1 MSCTRRCK
9 EALAAT
15 SSGDEG
21 SFRRIA
27 DTGEVRAARQFRGE
41 REVRRPERTIG
52 EEVLERQQVVGGDVQ
67 ETGSPCGERPQRTSQ
82 GADALR
88 EIVRGEVASG
98 DAVVVQGQSRLSDGS
113 MVTVRNRETKLLS
126 PDSAGER

>member
-1 MSCTRRCK
+1 VVRTERRGVGVPY
-9 EALAAT
+9 EALLERN
-15 SSGDEG
+15 SGKVIFLTDG
-21 SFRRIA
+21 QTA
-27 DTGEVRAARQFRGE
+27 
-41 REVRRPERTIG
+41 REVSVTPG
-52 EEVLERQQVVGGDVQ
+52 L
-67 ETGSPCGERPQRTSQ
+67 ETGGWV
-82 GADALR
+82 